1 MARGDTQMA
10 KKGKTKRSTVRSKR
24 KPDNPREALASR
36 NIWRTSRRAGGAS
49 SGLPIRGAF
58 GGLPMR

>member
-1 MARGDTQMA
+1 MA